1 MFTLYATKGSVGSA
15 AVEAALTLVN
25 VKFDLID
32 AAPWSLGPNV
42 DRLRFLNPLTQ
53 VPTLVSPT
61 GEVMTES
68 AAILIHLG
76 LKFPSSGL
84 LPTATW
90 PRAQNIR
97 GLVFI
102 AANCYPDISVMDFP
116 ERYYAGCGD
125 DERRRIRSA
134 TIQHLHMLWRSFAE
148 AFPGKPFLAG
158 DRVGALDLLAASV
171 SKCFGSRV
179 HLREQV
185 PGFAELMHRVDE
197 DSRFREV
204 HDRHWPPSASS

>member
-15 AVEAALTLVN
+15 AVEAALTLVD
-25 VKFDLID
+25 VKFDLVD
-32 AAPWSLGPNV
+32 SAPWSLGPNV
-42 DRLRFLNPLTQ
+42 DRLTLLNPLTQ

-76 LKFPSSGL
+76 LMFPTSGL

-102 AANCYPDISVMDFP
+102 AANCYPDISVIDFP
-116 ERYYAGCGD
+116 DRYCAGSGD

-134 TIQHLHMLWRSFAE
+134 TTQHLHMLWRNFAE

-158 DRVGALDLLAASV
+158 ERVGALDLLAASV
-171 SKCFGSRV
+171 SKCFGSRPY
-179 HLREQV
+179 LADQV
-185 PGFAELMHRVDE
+185 PGFAELMQRVDA

-204 HDRHWPPSASS
+204 HDRHWPARAST